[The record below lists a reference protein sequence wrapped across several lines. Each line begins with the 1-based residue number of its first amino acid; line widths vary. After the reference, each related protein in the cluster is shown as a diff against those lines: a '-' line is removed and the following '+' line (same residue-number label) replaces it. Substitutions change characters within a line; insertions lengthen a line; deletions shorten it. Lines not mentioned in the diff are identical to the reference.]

1 MTNPQFCALFSPV
14 NSSTQPKLSLKRA
27 RWCAA
32 TAIGIAC
39 MGAICTPATATDLTV
54 KVEGIREAR
63 GTIRLELDGS
73 AAAWDNKEK
82 PTALGSTPALIGAVT
97 YTFKGL
103 PRGPYAVG
111 VYHDANDNGVLDM
124 NFLGIPKEDFGISN
138 DPNLMRKP
146 TFEESHVDVG
156 DTHQHITI
164 HLMHL
169 I

>member
-1 MTNPQFCALFSPV
+1 MSNPLFSVLFSPV
-14 NSSTQPKLSLKRA
+14 YSSIHSKLSLKRA
-27 RWCAA
+27 RWCIA

-39 MGAICTPATATDLTV
+39 TGAICTPATAADLTV
-54 KVEGIREAR
+54 KIEGIREAR

-82 PTALGSTPALIGAVT
+82 PTALGSTPAVIGAVT
-97 YTFKGL
+97 Y
-103 PRGPYAVG
+103 
-111 VYHDANDNGVLDM
+111 
-124 NFLGIPKEDFGISN
+124 
-138 DPNLMRKP
+138 KP

-156 DTHQHITI
+156 DADQHITI

>member
-1 MTNPQFCALFSPV
+1 MSNPLFSVLFSPV
-14 NSSTQPKLSLKRA
+14 YSSIHSKLSLKRA
-27 RWCAA
+27 RWCIA

-39 MGAICTPATATDLTV
+39 TGAICTPATAADLTV
-54 KVEGIREAR
+54 KIEGIREAR

-82 PTALGSTPALIGAVT
+82 PTALGSTPAVIGAVT

-103 PRGPYAVG
+103 PSGRYAVG
-111 VYHDANDNGVLDM
+111 VYHDANDNGELDM

-138 DPNLMRKP
+138 DPSMTRKP

-156 DTHQHITI
+156 DTDQHITI
-164 HLMHL
+164 HLMHS

>member
-1 MTNPQFCALFSPV
+1 MTNPLLSVLFSPV
-14 NSSTQPKLSLKRA
+14 YSSTHLKLLLKRE

-32 TAIGIAC
+32 TIGIAC
-39 MGAICTPATATDLTV
+39 MGAICTPATAADLTV
-54 KVEGIREAR
+54 KIEGIREAR

-82 PTALGSTPALIGAVT
+82 PTALGSTPAVIGAVT
-97 YTFKGL
+97 Y
-103 PRGPYAVG
+103 
-111 VYHDANDNGVLDM
+111 
-124 NFLGIPKEDFGISN
+124 
-138 DPNLMRKP
+138 KP

-156 DTHQHITI
+156 DADQHITI

>member
-1 MTNPQFCALFSPV
+1 MCNPLFSAFFFAVRSP
-14 NSSTQPKLSLKRA
+14 SDSKPSLKRA
-27 RWCAA
+27 LWCTAAAIEIACLAA
-32 TAIGIAC
+32 TG
-39 MGAICTPATATDLTV
+39 TPATATDLTV

-82 PTALGSTPALIGAVT
+82 PTALGSTPAVIGAVT

-103 PRGPYAVG
+103 PSGRYAVG
-111 VYHDANDNGVLDM
+111 VYHDANDNGELDM

-138 DPNLMRKP
+138 DPSMTRKP

-156 DTHQHITI
+156 DTDQHITI
-164 HLMHL
+164 HLMHS

>member
-1 MTNPQFCALFSPV
+1 MSNSLLAVLFCSV
-14 NSSTQPKLSLKRA
+14 YSSIHSKLSLKCA
-27 RWCAA
+27 RWCSAG
-32 TAIGIAC
+32 AIGIAC
-39 MGAICTPATATDLTV
+39 IGAICTPVTAADLTV

-82 PTALGSTPALIGAVT
+82 PTALGSTPAVIGVVT

-103 PRGPYAVG
+103 PPGRYAVG
-111 VYHDANDNGVLDM
+111 VYHDANDNGELDM

-156 DTHQHITI
+156 EADRHITI
-164 HLMHL
+164 HLRHL

>member
-1 MTNPQFCALFSPV
+1 MSNPLVSALFSAV
-14 NSSTQPKLSLKRA
+14 YSSTHSKLSLKRA
-27 RWCAA
+27 RWCTA

-39 MGAICTPATATDLTV
+39 MGAVCMPTTAADLTV
-54 KVEGIREAR
+54 KVEGIRETR

-82 PTALGSTPALIGAVT
+82 PTALGSTPAVIGAVT

-103 PRGPYAVG
+103 PRGSYAVG
-111 VYHDANDNGVLDM
+111 VYHDANDNGELDM

-138 DPNLMRKP
+138 DPNLTRKP
-146 TFEESHVDVG
+146 TFEEAHVDVG
-156 DTHQHITI
+156 DADQHITI
-164 HLMHL
+164 HLVHL

>member
-1 MTNPQFCALFSPV
+1 MSNPPFSALFSPV
-14 NSSTQPKLSLKRA
+14 YSSTHSKLSLERA
-27 RWCAA
+27 RWCTA

-39 MGAICTPATATDLTV
+39 VWAISTPATAADLTV

-73 AAAWDNKEK
+73 AAAWDNQEK
-82 PTALGSTPALIGAVT
+82 PTALGSTPAVIGAVI

-103 PRGPYAVG
+103 PHGRYAVG
-111 VYHDANDNGVLDM
+111 VYHDANDNGELDM

-138 DPNLMRKP
+138 NPKLIRKP

-156 DTHQHITI
+156 DADQHITI

>member
-1 MTNPQFCALFSPV
+1 MTNPLFSVLFSPV
-14 NSSTQPKLSLKRA
+14 HSSTHSKRSLRRA
-27 RWCAA
+27 RRCTAA
-32 TAIGIAC
+32 AIGIAC
-39 MGAICTPATATDLTV
+39 IGAICTPATATDLTV

-82 PTALGSTPALIGAVT
+82 PTALGSTPAVIGAVT
-97 YTFKGL
+97 YTFKDL
-103 PRGPYAVG
+103 PPGRYAVG
-111 VYHDANDNGVLDM
+111 VYHDANDNGKLDM

-156 DTHQHITI
+156 DEHQHITI

>member
-1 MTNPQFCALFSPV
+1 MCNTPFPVLFSRV
-14 NSSTQPKLSLKRA
+14 HSSTYSKLSLRRA
-27 RWCAA
+27 RRFTAV
-32 TAIGIAC
+32 AIGIAC
-39 MGAICTPATATDLTV
+39 VGAICTPATATDLTV

-82 PTALGSTPALIGAVT
+82 PTALGSTPAVIGAVT

-103 PRGPYAVG
+103 PPGRYAVG
-111 VYHDANDNGVLDM
+111 VYHDANDNGELDM
-124 NFLGIPKEDFGISN
+124 NLVGIPKEDFGISN

-156 DTHQHITI
+156 DADRHITI
-164 HLMHL
+164 HLKHL

>member
-1 MTNPQFCALFSPV
+1 MSGLLISVLFSAVYSPTH
-14 NSSTQPKLSLKRA
+14 SKMSLKRA
-27 RWCAA
+27 QWCTA
-32 TAIGIAC
+32 AIGIAC
-39 MGAICTPATATDLTV
+39 MGALCTPATATDLTV
-54 KVEGIREAR
+54 RVEGIREAR

-73 AAAWDNKEK
+73 AAAWDNKEE
-82 PTALGSTPALIGAVT
+82 PTALGSAPAVIGAVT

-103 PRGPYAVG
+103 PRGRYAVG
-111 VYHDANDNGVLDM
+111 VYHDANDNGKLDM

-156 DTHQHITI
+156 DADQHITI
-164 HLMHL
+164 HLRHL

>member
-1 MTNPQFCALFSPV
+1 MSNPLFSVLFSPAY
-14 NSSTQPKLSLKRA
+14 SSTHSKLSLKRA
-27 RWCAA
+27 RWCTAA
-32 TAIGIAC
+32 AIGVAC
-39 MGAICTPATATDLTV
+39 MGAVCTPATATDLTV
-54 KVEGIREAR
+54 NVEGIREAR

-82 PTALGSTPALIGAVT
+82 PTAVGSTPAVVGAVT

-103 PRGPYAVG
+103 PPGRYAVG
-111 VYHDANDNGVLDM
+111 VYHDANDNGKLDM

-138 DPNLMRKP
+138 DPNPVRKP

-156 DTHQHITI
+156 DTHQEITI

>member
-1 MTNPQFCALFSPV
+1 MCNPLFSVLFSPV
-14 NSSTQPKLSLKRA
+14 YSSTCSKLSLKRT
-27 RWCAA
+27 RWCTAA
-32 TAIGIAC
+32 AIGIAC
-39 MGAICTPATATDLTV
+39 VGAICTPAIATDLII
-54 KVEGIREAR
+54 KVDGIREAR

-73 AAAWDNKEK
+73 AAAWDKKEK
-82 PTALGSTPALIGAVT
+82 PTALGSTPAVLGVVT

-103 PRGPYAVG
+103 PPGRYAVG
-111 VYHDANDNGVLDM
+111 VYHDANDNGELDM

-138 DPNLMRKP
+138 DPKLMRKP

-156 DTHQHITI
+156 DADQHITI